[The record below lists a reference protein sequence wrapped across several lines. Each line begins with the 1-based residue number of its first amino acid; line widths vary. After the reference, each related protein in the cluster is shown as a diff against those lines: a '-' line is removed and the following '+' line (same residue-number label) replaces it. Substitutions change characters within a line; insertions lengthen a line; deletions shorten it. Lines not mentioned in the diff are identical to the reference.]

1 MHNVLNHELLKSST
15 KTNLERAEYDGV
27 LVLVG
32 DVRLIEDLR
41 YVGAEHVVAVVVVR
55 YWTVDFFTWKKFNQN

>member
-1 MHNVLNHELLKSST
+1 MQNVLNHELLKSST
-15 KTNLERAEYDGV
+15 KTNLERAECDGV
-27 LVLVG
+27 LVLVC

-55 YWTVDFFTWKKFNQN
+55 YWTVDFFT